1 MSAMR
6 FSPLHKN
13 NDDAAADERRPI
25 DDGREGDLRG
35 NDEVRQRDMTEPR
48 RDAIDSERRDR
59 VRPVPTDGGIEK
71 RRIAPRATQF
81 GSGLCGYLAALGSYV
96 LIAAVVHAVVTATG
110 TGHKIANAL
119 DGARGTQPTAV
130 NWSGAIALLVLAF
143 VACLIG
149 GYVCGTMARTHG
161 LRNGLSVWLWAAVAA
176 VVASLIVELSSTKY
190 AALYQ
195 FDIFPRIHVG
205 SWHGSSGAII
215 TAIIIALAGLI
226 GALVG
231 ASIGVAAHRRVRVLE
246 TDAAFR
252 SRA

>member
-6 FSPLHKN
+6 FSPSHKN
-13 NDDAAADERRPI
+13 NDDAATDEERPI
-25 DDGREGDLRG
+25 DDGREGDGRRS
-35 NDEVRQRDMTEPR
+35 DDVRR
-48 RDAIDSERRDR
+48 RDTVDSDRRDTA
-59 VRPVPTDGGIEK
+59 RPVSTEGGIEK
-71 RRIAPRATQF
+71 RRIAPRPTQF
-81 GSGLCGYLAALGSYV
+81 GSGLSGYLAALGSYV
-96 LIAAVVHAVVTATG
+96 VIVAVVHAVVTATG

-119 DGARGTQPTAV
+119 DGARGTQPAVV

-190 AALYQ
+190 AELYQ
-195 FDIFPRIHVG
+195 FDIFPRLHVG
-205 SWHGSSGAII
+205 SWNGTSAAII
-215 TAIIIALAGLI
+215 TAIVIALAGLI

-231 ASIGVAAHRRVRVLE
+231 AAIGVAAHRRVRVE
-246 TDAAFR
+246 EVGAG
-252 SRA
+252 SRW